1 MTSNEDKTLNINIY
15 KENHKEIENSQNKSE
30 TYIILANEELNN
42 KVREHLD
49 HSAKL
54 DEHINEL
61 ENDNERMEKSITYQR
76 GLLHNFNDIKMH
88 QSKKIKYYEKYLN
101 DTMNFLT
108 TDIEKNFLYLYK
120 IFYYDIYLSCLF
132 LIIINYIINTN
143 ISILLLNIITILT
156 FNMGIPYVLG
166 FNIKH
171 FEKIIKNY
179 IQQNN

>member
-1 MTSNEDKTLNINIY
+1 
-15 KENHKEIENSQNKSE
+15 
-30 TYIILANEELNN
+30 
-42 KVREHLD
+42 
-49 HSAKL
+49 
-54 DEHINEL
+54 
-61 ENDNERMEKSITYQR
+61 
-76 GLLHNFNDIKMH
+76 
-88 QSKKIKYYEKYLN
+88 
-101 DTMNFLT
+101 MNFLT

-132 LIIINYIINTN
+132 LIIINYILNTN

-179 IQQNN
+179 INTTKIIKEQIEIIDGDIKKITSKNDYISELIDST